1 MDTTDTFRFLQ
12 SEVSR
17 LRDENRQLKDELAI
31 AQSSVHALC
40 SLQELLERMTPEQ
53 DVIDLLND
61 ILASALMV
69 VGASDGSL
77 LLLDDDTQELVF
89 AVVLGEARSRLKGFR
104 LPRGK
109 GIAGWVAASARP
121 AVVRD
126 VKADSRFYPAID
138 ETIGFNTRTLACVPL
153 VADQRTLGVIEAINK
168 NSDRE
173 FTSQDMELLQLV
185 ALLAS
190 LAIRRAEEL
199 TEAA

>member
-61 ILASALMV
+61 ILASAMMV

-89 AVVLGEARSRLKGFR
+89 AVVLGEARGRLKGFR
-104 LPRGK
+104 LPPRQGHRRLGGRQRQARRGSRRQ
-109 GIAGWVAASARP
+109 GRLTLLSGHRRDDRFQHPHASVRAVGGGSAHAGSH
-121 AVVRD
+121 
-126 VKADSRFYPAID
+126 
-138 ETIGFNTRTLACVPL
+138 
-153 VADQRTLGVIEAINK
+153 
-168 NSDRE
+168 
-173 FTSQDMELLQLV
+173 
-185 ALLAS
+185 
-190 LAIRRAEEL
+190 
-199 TEAA
+199 